1 MNVSFV
7 IPSMVLSRLQM
18 RDEESQPTRISI
30 GKLSVSLAVSVG
42 LLWFVFRSVDFALLV
57 ERLTTLQPLMVVG
70 VLLTIAGFQM
80 LRAWRFAYLVRPLAP
95 NHQVALV
102 RIGHLGMFLMMF
114 MPLRLGELARP
125 YLMRRKLGVA
135 LSSGLGAAALERTL
149 DGLCVALLFFLGIAS
164 LESSIVVPELLEN
177 AGWMTLAL
185 FGGILLGIVASVGA
199 QPQVTEALSFCLRPL
214 PQSVREKVLTL
225 HRGVMDGFKTL
236 PDFKSASVVIGVTV
250 VIWLMNA
257 LVFYLAL
264 RAFGWSL
271 GFETGVLLAC
281 ILVLAIMIPA
291 GPGFLGT
298 YQAALTLGL
307 SLWGVSE
314 TDAAA
319 YGLVVYPLTLLVV
332 SSFGAYGYWAN
343 RHKSS

>member
-1 MNVSFV
+1 
-7 IPSMVLSRLQM
+7 M
-18 RDEESQPTRISI
+18 RDEESTPSQLSL

-42 LLWFVFRSVDFALLV
+42 LLWFVFRSVDFGLLI
-57 ERLTTLQPLMVVG
+57 ERLQTLQPMMVLG
-70 VLLTIAGFQM
+70 AFFTIAGFQM

-95 NHQVALV
+95 NDQATLV

-114 MPLRLGELARP
+114 MPLRLGEFARP
-125 YLMRRKLGVA
+125 YLMQRKLGVA

-164 LESSIVVPELLEN
+164 LDSSIVVPELLKN

-185 FGGILLGIVASVGA
+185 FGGILLGIVGSLVA
-199 QPQVTEALSFCLRPL
+199 QPQVKAALSFCLRPF
-214 PQSVREKVLTL
+214 PQALRDKVFML
-225 HRGVMDGFKTL
+225 HQGIMDGFKTL
-236 PDFKSASVVIGVTV
+236 PDLKSASVVIGVTL
-250 VIWLMNA
+250 VIWVMNA
-257 LVFYLAL
+257 LVFYLVL
-264 RAFGWSL
+264 KAFGWSL

-281 ILVLAIMIPA
+281 ILVLVIMIPA

-319 YGLVVYPLTLLVV
+319 YGLVVYPLTVLVV
-332 SSFGAYGYWAN
+332 SSFGAYGFW
-343 RHKSS
+343 SSGRTGA

>member
-1 MNVSFV
+1 M
-7 IPSMVLSRLQM
+7 
-18 RDEESQPTRISI
+18 
-30 GKLSVSLAVSVG
+30 
-42 LLWFVFRSVDFALLV
+42 
-57 ERLTTLQPLMVVG
+57 
-70 VLLTIAGFQM
+70 
-80 LRAWRFAYLVRPLAP
+80 
-95 NHQVALV
+95 
-102 RIGHLGMFLMMF
+102 
-114 MPLRLGELARP
+114 
-125 YLMRRKLGVA
+125 
-135 LSSGLGAAALERTL
+135 
-149 DGLCVALLFFLGIAS
+149 
-164 LESSIVVPELLEN
+164 VPELLEN

-185 FGGILLGIVASVGA
+185 FGGILLGIVASLVA

-214 PQSVREKVLTL
+214 PQSVREKVLML

-343 RHKSS
+343 GHKSS